1 MNRPK
6 EASEKPQQEQEEDAN
21 LSPSQLLQLAETH
34 LRLRN
39 FSLCRQYAL
48 ESHQPHDPNSVSN
61 HRHASQ
67 LLAISNT
74 LSSPT
79 NFYSILQIDT
89 FCNDFTLIRSQFKR
103 LLSILDP
110 IEEKSP
116 LAKEAVNLIWKA
128 YECLC
133 DPTKKTQFDSKLIGQ
148 RRESEHEDGGDEEMG
163 NNFWTFC
170 PYCFY
175 MFQYDRVYEGCC
187 LRCQNQTCRRA
198 FHAVALN
205 SLPKMELD
213 KGQYFSCFG
222 YFPLGFSPENGV
234 GKFDSWSPIVGLF
247 PVRRVGKS
255 RAGKMDFVVDDN
267 GNPNVDVGV
276 DFTNFIEIADESDES
291 ENDHEVNGEN
301 VGSNVEGMN
310 VGNGRATKRKSV
322 ARNARKL
329 MGKRRRR
336 NEGVAANGIGGFED
350 EGVDQDSVFEGGHGG
365 DVGVGSGFEQD
376 DMAFFEE
383 NGEIFVEFGPDSVL

>member
-247 PVRRVGKS
+247 P
-255 RAGKMDFVVDDN
+255 
-267 GNPNVDVGV
+267 
-276 DFTNFIEIADESDES
+276 IADESDES